1 MLDDD
6 ANFRALVIPALQA
19 VGATVVQSAK
29 GRDAMA
35 ELPKKDFA
43 VLIVDGLLP
52 DTSGIKW
59 ISAVRERGI
68 DVPIIFISAF
78 YRDLASYKRLTQ
90 ELGVAEVI
98 HKPLEPEAL
107 AKAVGRFIAPQD
119 EDRRRRRR
127 TSTMDLDRES
137 LPDMDESGEHALT
150 NDVFFV
156 ASDDDEDDTEALR
169 RSYRDVLPHILELF
183 IISLRLFRDVPKDPV
198 RRDEALRQAHDLA
211 GTAGSYGFD
220 ELGRAAAMIERELR
234 RAAKGLAPDWA
245 AFDGAI
251 ASIRKL
257 PEASDIPSEP
267 PHAKS
272 EATKSEPP
280 EPEPLESEPKPV
292 PAEPAVP
299 AEPPKPEPPKR
310 PEPPKKTAAVDVP
323 LRPETDPR
331 PRRRRRSLPS
341 SAMTPLA
348 SRMLGPRILVV
359 DDDEALVE
367 YIEHALEQTLVV
379 LSTATT
385 REEVRKEADHLDA
398 AIVGVPFGSPD
409 RSGAVVELLKKG
421 RRALPVA
428 LLGLDDSWDARQR
441 AVASGADLFLAHP
454 IDDADLRRALRRL
467 ESLEASRG
475 RILVHGASAC
485 AADLGQ
491 AGMWVRDLA
500 DVDSLI
506 DAVRRDQPDVVVVGG
521 PNASDVASAVRMTEA
536 GADLAILAVN
546 TRPEVVEAGADAL
559 LEQRSLWVTSVR
571 AHARRAAAR
580 RRQGSDQRT
589 GLPHRAEMVRRLS
602 TRMAEAH
609 RHGRA
614 FTLVTLEVDDWDGL
628 VHDEGTPFAERVVDG
643 IARLLA
649 GRFRVEDIR
658 GAWTKGLL
666 VCGFVDTEPARI
678 APAIRRVQH
687 EIASLSFTGRSGR
700 VSVTASAG
708 IASAPETADDLR
720 GLVLV
725 SEGRLSL
732 AKKSGRGGLVWTG

>member
-1 MLDDD
+1 MSREVLLLDDD
-6 ANFRALVIPALQA
+6 ANFRALVIPALESA
-19 VGATVVQSAK
+19 GATVVQSAK

-35 ELPKKDFA
+35 ELPKRDFA
-43 VLIVDGLLP
+43 ALIVDGLLP

-59 ISAVRERGI
+59 IRAVREQGL

-78 YRDLASYKRLTQ
+78 YRDLASYKQLTQ
-90 ELGVAEVI
+90 ELRVAEVI

-107 AKAVGRFIAPQD
+107 AKAVARFMPEQ
-119 EDRRRRRR
+119 ERRRRRR

-137 LPDMDESGEHALT
+137 LPDMDESGEHALA

-156 ASDDDEDDTEALR
+156 PSDDEEDDAEALR

-183 IISLRLFRDVPKDPV
+183 IISLRLFREAPKDPV

-220 ELGRAAAMIERELR
+220 DLGRAAGMIERELR
-234 RAAKGLAPDWA
+234 RATKGLAPDWA

-251 ASIRKL
+251 AQVRKL
-257 PEASDIPSEP
+257 PEAKDIPSEP
-267 PHAKS
+267 PLQRA
-272 EATKSEPP
+272 KSEPP
-280 EPEPLESEPKPV
+280 KPRSQPPTSSKPPPPKS
-292 PAEPAVP
+292 
-299 AEPPKPEPPKR
+299 EPPKPRSEPPKAESIPMR
-310 PEPPKKTAAVDVP
+310 PQS
-323 LRPETDPR
+323 DPR

-341 SAMTPLA
+341 SAMTPVA

-367 YIEHALEQTLVV
+367 YIEHALEKTLVV

-385 REEVRKEADHLDA
+385 REEVLEEADHLDA

-428 LLGLDDSWDARQR
+428 LLGLDESWDARRR

-467 ESLEASRG
+467 ESLETSRG

-491 AGMWVRDLA
+491 AGMWVRDFRDA
-500 DVDSLI
+500 DALI
-506 DAVRRDQPDVVVVGG
+506 ESVRRDQPDVVVVGG
-521 PNASDVASAVRMTEA
+521 STAPDVAAAVRMTEA
-536 GADLAILAVN
+536 GADLAIVAVS
-546 TRPEVVEAGADAL
+546 TKPEVVEAGADAL
-559 LEQRSLWVTSVR
+559 LEQRSLWVSSVR

-580 RRQGSDQRT
+580 RRQGSDERT
-589 GLPHRAEMVRRLS
+589 GLPHRAEMVRQLS

-609 RHGRA
+609 RHDRP

-628 VHDEGTPFAERVVDG
+628 AHDEGTPFAERVVDS

-649 GRFRVEDIR
+649 GRFRVEDVR

-687 EIASLSFTGRSGR
+687 EIASLAFTGRNGR
-700 VSVTASAG
+700 VSVSASAG

-732 AKKSGRGGLVWTG
+732 AKKSGRNGLVWTG